1 MKIVQKATVP
11 TARIA
16 SAGVPRSG
24 TSSHHHDQERRPRHL
39 RTMKATVERSHVTR
53 NTAMIG
59 DLLLLILVNF
69 RDDVGF
75 YNSSVPSVPGTLDI
89 VDLSEAA
96 TVGVCNTSGADNG
109 AEEKAHD
116 VADMESARAGR
127 ETEIS
132 PLCRFRSVVD
142 NFVDSRGEFPG
153 HHRVG
158 AGFSL
163 AQRAP
168 LANTPKMMD
177 SKRMSLLFWVEAPDS
192 VKIRRHSSC

>member
-1 MKIVQKATVP
+1 MQKATVP

-24 TSSHHHDQERRPRHL
+24 TSSHHHDQESTPRHL
-39 RTMKATVERSHVTR
+39 RTMKTTVERSHVTR
-53 NTAMIG
+53 NTAKLIG

-75 YNSSVPSVPGTLDI
+75 YNSSVPGVPGTLDI

-96 TVGVCNTSGADNG
+96 TDGVCDTSGADNG
-109 AEEKAHD
+109 AEGKAQD

-132 PLCRFRSVVD
+132 PLGRFRSVVD
-142 NFVDSRGEFPG
+142 NFIDSWGEFSG

-163 AQRAP
+163 DQRAP
-168 LANTPKMMD
+168 SANTAKMMV
-177 SKRMSLLFWVEAPDS
+177 SKRMFLLFEVEAPDS

>member
-1 MKIVQKATVP
+1 MATVP

-39 RTMKATVERSHVTR
+39 RTINATVERSHVTR
-53 NTAMIG
+53 NTAMMIG

-75 YNSSVPSVPGTLDI
+75 YNSSVPGVPGTLDI
-89 VDLSEAA
+89 VNLSEAA
-96 TVGVCNTSGADNG
+96 TVGVCDSSGADNG
-109 AEEKAHD
+109 AEEKSHD

-153 HHRVG
+153 YHRVG

-168 LANTPKMMD
+168 SANTAKMMD
-177 SKRMSLLFWVEAPDS
+177 SKRMFLLFGVEAPDS